1 MLESNASKRPASGF
15 ELSPAAGQWYPLLMT
30 IAVAK
35 DVEEFLQEQVRAG
48 VAGDPS
54 ELANDVLRCVRD
66 QQRRPFEITPQLEAW
81 LLESADQPATPL
93 TKADFDGIR
102 QRAGKHNPASKA

>member
-1 MLESNASKRPASGF
+1 
-15 ELSPAAGQWYPLLMT
+15 MT
-30 IAVAK
+30 IALAK

-54 ELANDVLRCVRD
+54 GLANDLLRCVRD

-102 QRAGKHNPASKA
+102 QRAGKRNPASKA